1 MPFNQRFERAVRPGA
16 SRPTSYGRSTSS
28 LDDYERTARSSVPVP
43 PSYPCADFG
52 WVSGSHSGRPRFPPR
67 RNRFGRTCNL
77 PRIGVGVRNNAAL
90 CLDRRPSTR
99 SELAPTTAQLGIGM
113 VLWSDSTVAA
123 WAVRWFSPTS
133 CTNTEHV
140 DYRLCYCRRCF
151 DGRGSV
157 SSGSCLRR
165 SSNQRLERAVR
176 ANEARC
182 ARTERS
188 CRHLTAARA
197 HR

>member
-1 MPFNQRFERAVRPGA
+1 VVAPRARMAVCARHA
-16 SRPTSYGRSTSS
+16 DRAATRGRSTSP
-28 LDDYERTARSSVPVP
+28 LDGYERTARSSVPVP

-67 RNRFGRTCNL
+67 RNTFGRTRNL
-77 PRIGVGVRNNAAL
+77 PRIGVGIRNNAAL

-99 SELAPTTAQLGIGM
+99 GELAPTTAQLGIGM

-157 SSGSCLRR
+157 SSGSCKG
-165 SSNQRLERAVR
+165 SSNQR
-176 ANEARC
+176 
-182 ARTERS
+182 
-188 CRHLTAARA
+188 
-197 HR
+197 